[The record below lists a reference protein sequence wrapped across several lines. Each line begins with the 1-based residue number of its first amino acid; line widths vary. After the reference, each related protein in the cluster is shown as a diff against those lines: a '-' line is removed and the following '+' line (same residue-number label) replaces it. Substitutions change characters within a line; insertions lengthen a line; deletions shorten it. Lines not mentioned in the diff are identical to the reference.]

1 MVRRLWV
8 AAVVP
13 GLLGIAVA
21 LDLLPAADRPLAPE
35 GGPGIAQG
43 LDSVWVMHTI
53 AELMQQNAERKA
65 ELQKEREEREV
76 ERQQAKKIQ
85 GALES
90 KLQALTLRVD

>member
-1 MVRRLWV
+1 
-8 AAVVP
+8 
-13 GLLGIAVA
+13 
-21 LDLLPAADRPLAPE
+21 
-35 GGPGIAQG
+35 
-43 LDSVWVMHTI
+43 MHTI